1 MLSEWLQALHDW
13 ETAAL
18 LRRSLYVYP
27 LVNATHIFSLTL
39 LIGAI
44 LPADLRMLG
53 FFHGIAAGP
62 FLRLMTAISATGLAL
77 AIVTGF
83 MLFSVQPL
91 EYASNPAFL
100 TKISLVLLGTVN
112 ALAIRFSAGWRQAKT
127 NGFISPGLKLG
138 AALSLTVWITA
149 LIAGRWIAFL

>member
-1 MLSEWLQALHDW
+1 MLSEWLQALHSW
-13 ETAAL
+13 EAAAL

-27 LVNATHIFSLTL
+27 LLNATHIFSLTL
-39 LIGAI
+39 LIGGI
-44 LPADLRMLG
+44 LPADLRVLG
-53 FFHGIAAGP
+53 FFQGVAAGP

-83 MLFSVQPL
+83 LLFSVQPL

-100 TKISLVLLGTVN
+100 TKISLIFLGAAN
-112 ALAIRFSAGWRQAKT
+112 ALVIRFSSGWRKAIT
-127 NGFISPGLKLG
+127 SGFISPRLKLG
-138 AALSLTVWITA
+138 AAVSLTIWIAA